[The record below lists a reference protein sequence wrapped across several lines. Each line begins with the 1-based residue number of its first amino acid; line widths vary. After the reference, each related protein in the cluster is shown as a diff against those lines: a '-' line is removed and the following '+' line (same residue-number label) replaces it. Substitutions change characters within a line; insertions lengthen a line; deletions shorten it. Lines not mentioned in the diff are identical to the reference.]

1 MCKIWNLSARTNVHV
16 LGTVLVLTETQASV
30 IAERLPTIGGL
41 STVTTNALA
50 RVVSGEI
57 HQHHA
62 VITNSFTSAQVV
74 RFLSDALG
82 SKEIFSDM
90 VICSTDKEAIKSLRQ
105 ALCGTSNVSVNVFC
119 VGAGK
124 EFIDSEA
131 SYFIESL

>member
-1 MCKIWNLSARTNVHV
+1 MCKIWNLSVRTNVRA
-16 LGTVLVLTETQASV
+16 LGTVLVLTETQATV
-30 IAERLPTIGGL
+30 IAEMLPNVGGL
-41 STVTTNALA
+41 SSDTKNALV

-62 VITNSFTSAQVV
+62 VITNSFTSAQVMK
-74 RFLSDALG
+74 FLSDALG

-90 VICSTDKEAIKSLRQ
+90 VICSTDKEAIKSLRS
-105 ALCGTSNVSVNVFC
+105 ALCGTSNVSANVFC

-131 SYFIESL
+131 NYFVESL